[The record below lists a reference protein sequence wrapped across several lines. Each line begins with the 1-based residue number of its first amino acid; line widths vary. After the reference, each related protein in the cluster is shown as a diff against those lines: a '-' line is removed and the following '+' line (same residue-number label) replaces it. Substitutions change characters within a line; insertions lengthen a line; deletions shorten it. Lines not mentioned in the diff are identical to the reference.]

1 MSSPQEVWSYRNLIV
16 NLVKRDLAA
25 KYKRSALGRLWSLLN
40 PASTLLIYSFVFGI
54 VLRGSAPLAGNGT
67 LQSFPLYLFA
77 GLVVWNLFSNTVTD
91 SMESLEESGELL
103 TKIYF
108 PPECPPLAAS
118 FAVLIQSLFEF
129 GVLLVALILMG
140 NLSWTALL
148 IPVVIVLTILFGLG
162 IGMILSVMNVRYRD
176 VAYLAKILMQLMFY
190 STPIVYSLD
199 LVPETLRGIPIRE
212 ILTYNPIFHYVDINR
227 ELLWALNVPSAGT
240 VLYGAAFSLGSFLF
254 GWWFF
259 NRKAPLVIEEL

>member
-54 VLRGSAPLAGNGT
+54 VLRGSAPIAGNGT

-129 GVLLVALILMG
+129 GVLLVALAIMG

-148 IPVVIVLTILFGLG
+148 IPLVIVLTILFGLG
-162 IGMILSVMNVRYRD
+162 IGMILSVLNVRYRD

-199 LVPETLRGIPIRE
+199 LVPEKLRGFPIRE
-212 ILTYNPIFHYVDINR
+212 ALTYNPIFRFVDMNR
-227 ELLWALNVPSAGT
+227 ELVWALQVPNAST
-240 VLYGAAFSLGSFLF
+240 VLYGAAFSFGSFLL

-259 NRKAPLVIEEL
+259 NRKAPAVIEEL